1 MGFFEVTS
9 REIRSKA
16 AALGELNGQFKGK
29 ENELENKEV
38 ELTSMWEGEAKSAFH
53 MAFSRDKSQMDAFS
67 SLIEQYVSALLEI
80 AQRYEE
86 AERRAAELAASRSY

>member
-38 ELTSMWEGEAKSAFH
+38 ELTSMWEGEAKTAFH
-53 MAFSRDKSQMDAFS
+53 TAFSRDKSQMDAFS